1 MIGRIGQRVSLA
13 WRRHG
18 WRIGIL
24 ALVKLHPWEPI
35 RRTVAATRLRLV
47 THGKKGRGIICENS
61 VTVIPGSVLVL
72 GDRVQLGRRCFLET
86 TIEPLGSLG
95 IGADSWLSHDCH
107 IATSTRVSIGRAV
120 RIGEFTSIRDTT
132 HKYDAPDIEI
142 WRQGDIYGTIDIED
156 DVWIGRGC
164 LIQGRPEG
172 LRIGRGAVIGA
183 NSVVT
188 KSIPPLQVWGG
199 VPARFIKNR

>member
-1 MIGRIGQRVSLA
+1 MIARIAQRLSLA
-13 WRRHG
+13 WDRHG
-18 WRIGIL
+18 WRIGVL
-24 ALVKLHPWEPI
+24 ALLKLQPWEAL
-35 RRTVAATRLRLV
+35 RRRVAVVRLALL
-47 THGKKGRGIICENS
+47 THGKKGEGVICENE
-61 VTVIPGSVLVL
+61 VIVIPGSMLVL

-86 TIEPLGSLG
+86 TIEPHGTLS

-107 IATSTRVSIGRAV
+107 VATCQRVSIGRAV

-132 HKYDAPDIEI
+132 HKYDSSEVEI
-142 WRQGDIYGTIDIED
+142 WRQGDAYGTVDIED

-172 LRIGRGAVIGA
+172 LRIGRGAIVGA

-199 VPARFIKNR
+199 VPARFIKDR